1 MSVPPPAGDSKG
13 IEDMDMNT
21 VRLCFQCEL
30 EWDDGRKDNL
40 SPVVSNPIYDK
51 SEMSP
56 RALAGTPPPAVES
69 LPTPKTIHPTRFFF
83 LFVPSSLTEATT
95 TSQLKITCLNLYKG
109 TCAGQTEIYM
119 LCDKVQK
126 GAFFMFGFEAEL
138 SAVLLSHVAA
148 LKWKK

>member
-1 MSVPPPAGDSKG
+1 MLSPPPAGDSKG

-51 SEMSP
+51 SE
-56 RALAGTPPPAVES
+56 TPPPALAGFHAIQS
-69 LPTPKTIHPTRFFF
+69 LLSSKTIDPFPFFF
-83 LFVPSSLTEATT
+83 PPAEATT

-109 TCAGQTEIYM
+109 SCVGQTEIYM

-126 GAFFMFGFEAEL
+126 GAGFFILVLDAER
-138 SAVLLSHVAA
+138 S
-148 LKWKK
+148 

>member
-1 MSVPPPAGDSKG
+1 MLFPPPAGDTKG

-30 EWDDGRKDNL
+30 EWDDGRKDDL

-51 SEMSP
+51 SETSP
-56 RALAGTPPPAVES
+56 RALAGFPAVES
-69 LPTPKTIHPTRFFF
+69 LPLYKIIHPINFC
-83 LFVPSSLTEATT
+83 FVPSLLTEATT

-109 TCAGQTEIYM
+109 SCAGQTEIYM

-126 GAFFMFGFEAEL
+126 GAL
-138 SAVLLSHVAA
+138 SYLGLALSSQQCCF
-148 LKWKK
+148 LT